1 MGHIKVLSILILVLF
16 TIMSCS
22 EDTPLEP
29 PPPATKLSVFSEI
42 QKQVFDAGCNTSGCH
57 SGSNPAA
64 NLNLTAA
71 NSYNQL
77 VEINSVLVPTRKR
90 VNRNNSSES
99 VLVQIL
105 RGNVSPRM
113 PLGGTPLS
121 SATIDS
127 IAKWINEGAL
137 NN

>member
-1 MGHIKVLSILILVLF
+1 MNRVKIFLILVSIAV
-16 TIMSCS
+16 TKISCS
-22 EDTPLEP
+22 KDTPLEP
-29 PPPATKLSVFSEI
+29 PPPATKLSTFSEI
-42 QKQVFDAGCNTSGCH
+42 QKQVFDGGCNTAGCH
-57 SGSNPAA
+57 SGGNPAA

-77 VEINSVLVPTRKR
+77 VEINSVLVPTQKR

-113 PLGGTPLS
+113 PYGGTPLS
-121 SATIDS
+121 AATIDS
-127 IAKWINEGAL
+127 IAKWIDEGAL

>member
-1 MGHIKVLSILILVLF
+1 MAYIKVLVFFIIFSI

-29 PPPATKLSVFSEI
+29 PPPATKLSTLSEI
-42 QKQVFDAGCNTSGCH
+42 QKQVFDSGCNSAGCHG
-57 SGSNPAA
+57 GSTPAA
-64 NLNLTAA
+64 NLDLTAA

-77 VEINSVLVPTRKR
+77 VDVTSVKDPAQKR
-90 VNRNNSSES
+90 VDPNNSSES
-99 VLVQIL
+99 VLIRIL
-105 RGNVSPRM
+105 TGDVSPIM

-127 IAKWINEGAL
+127 IAKWIDEGAQ